1 MKISIKPLRLY
12 KDDIM
17 IFTYRSDL
25 LSNYMY
31 QGLGEEGSEF
41 ILHDKSNHVV
51 LIF

>member
-1 MKISIKPLRLY
+1 MKISIKPLHLY

-31 QGLGEEGSEF
+31 QGLGEEVSEF
-41 ILHDKSNHVV
+41 ILHDTSNHVV